1 MMNVS
6 VPDLPARPAWVE
18 IDIAQLERNFA
29 IINADRPDH
38 VRVMSVVKDDAYG
51 HGAVEVAR
59 TALAAGVEGFAT
71 VTLAEAI
78 QLRDAG
84 FEQKIIMLGERAD
97 AEIPFCVERDLTTC
111 INSAELVKRISEAAQ
126 AQGKRASVHL
136 KINTGMNRYGVH
148 WTQAAIVAELIHRD
162 ANLKLDGVL
171 SHFAMSDES
180 DKSFAQ
186 SQMANF
192 REALAQIQARE
203 IAPGIRHMCNSGGFL
218 DLPDAH
224 FDMVRVGILS
234 YGVYP
239 SKVCRRLPGIAP
251 VMSVKT
257 RISGFQNLQQ
267 GDKVGYGMRY
277 TAEGPRR
284 IAVLPIGY
292 GDGFPRVRNTGCVL
306 IGGRRA
312 PIVGGV
318 AMDSFTVDATEIPEA
333 KLWDEVVIMGRQ
345 GAEELTAHDVAALTG
360 TVSYAV
366 LTSWRSRLPRVYVNR
381 GTGVG
386 GEK

>member
-1 MMNVS
+1 MRGS
-6 VPDLPARPAWVE
+6 
-18 IDIAQLERNFA
+18 
-29 IINADRPDH
+29 
-38 VRVMSVVKDDAYG
+38 
-51 HGAVEVAR
+51 
-59 TALAAGVEGFAT
+59 
-71 VTLAEAI
+71 
-78 QLRDAG
+78 
-84 FEQKIIMLGERAD
+84 ERAD